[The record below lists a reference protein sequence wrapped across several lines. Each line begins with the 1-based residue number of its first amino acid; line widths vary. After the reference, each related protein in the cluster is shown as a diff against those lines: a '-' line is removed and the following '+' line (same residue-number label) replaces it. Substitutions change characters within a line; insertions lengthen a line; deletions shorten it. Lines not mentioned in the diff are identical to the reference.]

1 MEKRTIMEAL
11 VEKAYEKGG
20 FNGTWLYAENGGI
33 VSKGAFGWRDAENTL
48 PMEEDTIF
56 EMASITK
63 MFTASAVMILV
74 REGKLSLDDEY
85 TKIFP
90 EFPYKGATI
99 RHLLTHTSGIPD
111 YNVEEFFSSVLE
123 NEKRIIPC
131 GEIINYMRKREDEPV
146 GAPGEKFCYSD
157 IGYTLLANAVEKCSG
172 VRFEDFLKKR
182 IFEPA
187 GMKDSGIYHT
197 RRDGRPS
204 VRFARN
210 MVLDGDGYV
219 PSDVSA
225 ISAGYV
231 VGSDGMILECSLLQ
245 NIVEDLILF
254 RCASDEEIINF
265 YRQIF
270 SALADM
276 DYRIFYIK
284 TEDIQSNIDTVR
296 KERSDEQGNE
306 LWFPAML
313 GYFNDSPYAKA
324 NGLSGEAALIGHFLH
339 RQRLELR
346 ICEEVF
352 QGRYT
357 VLPSKHYTDG
367 DLTRH

>member
-1 MEKRTIMEAL
+1 
-11 VEKAYEKGG
+11 
-20 FNGTWLYAENGGI
+20 
-33 VSKGAFGWRDAENTL
+33 
-48 PMEEDTIF
+48 
-56 EMASITK
+56 
-63 MFTASAVMILV
+63 
-74 REGKLSLDDEY
+74 
-85 TKIFP
+85 
-90 EFPYKGATI
+90 
-99 RHLLTHTSGIPD
+99 
-111 YNVEEFFSSVLE
+111 
-123 NEKRIIPC
+123 
-131 GEIINYMRKREDEPV
+131 
-146 GAPGEKFCYSD
+146 
-157 IGYTLLANAVEKCSG
+157 
-172 VRFEDFLKKR
+172 
-182 IFEPA
+182 
-187 GMKDSGIYHT
+187 MKDSGIYHT

-306 LWFPAML
+306 LWFPLML
-313 GYFNDSPYAKA
+313 RFFNDSPYAKA
-324 NGLSGEAALIGHFLH
+324 NNVSGEKALMT
-339 RQRLELR
+339 LEITAGEPAEAIVRPAEWLR
-346 ICEEVF
+346 
-352 QGRYT
+352 
-357 VLPSKHYTDG
+357 
-367 DLTRH
+367 